1 MALCACLPAGSWN
14 QEKEMRK
21 RFANLSKTEQEKVEA
36 WYHEQDPLQF
46 DDVMR
51 RAASHSPDVIR
62 LPPRLT
68 ATLKKLAKREGEPE
82 YQIMVTKWLKE
93 RVQKEARSAPKLSK
107 KSKRK
112 RGSDLKI
119 IQPQRGTKSTK

>member
-1 MALCACLPAGSWN
+1 
-14 QEKEMRK
+14 MRK
-21 RFANLSKTEQEKVEA
+21 RFANLSRTEQEKVEA
-36 WYHEQDPLQF
+36 WYHEQNPLQF

-82 YQIMVTKWLKE
+82 YQIMVTRWLNE
-93 RVQKEARSAPKLSK
+93 RVQKETSSAPKLSK
-107 KSKRK
+107 QIKTEKK
-112 RGSDLKI
+112 M
-119 IQPQRGTKSTK
+119 